1 VAASVGY
8 SGIVTSWASNTQLI
22 ATGAAPASFT
32 LTESADSFPSTV
44 MGASLLANSN
54 LKGLRSWTVGIEAIR
69 PGSPAGQTGH
79 TATVAF
85 APGYVA
91 NCTAFDINF
100 QAAAF
105 ESTIMG
111 ASDTTN
117 RWKQFLPGLISWS
130 GSYTALVDDTTATVS
145 PAGTSEPATMTLTV
159 STGLSFAGSVFT
171 TGATR
176 SVNTQGIS
184 TIDYTFVGSGNVT
197 VTGATLPF
205 AAASSIAIPAPGS
218 LVLTAASGRTFTGS
232 AFWTGVRMRT
242 PVAGQITTSITA
254 QGSGALTIA

>member
-1 VAASVGY
+1 MAASVGY
-8 SGIVTSWASNTQLI
+8 SGLVTSWASNTQLI
-22 ATGAAPASFT
+22 STGAAPASFT
-32 LTESADSFPSTV
+32 LTESADAFPATV

-69 PGSPAGQTGH
+69 PTALTGH
-79 TATVAF
+79 QATIAF

-91 NCTAFDINF
+91 NCTAFDVSFN
-100 QAAAF
+100 AAAF

-111 ASDTTN
+111 ATDTTN

-130 GSYTALVDDTTATVS
+130 GSYSCLVDDTTATVS
-145 PAGTSEPATMTLTV
+145 PAGTSEPAAMTLTV

-184 TIDYTFVGSGNVT
+184 TIQYSFVGNGNVT

-205 AAASSIAIPAPGS
+205 AAASSIAIPVAGS

-232 AFWTGVRMRT
+232 AFWNSVRMQT